1 MITIFADIQ
10 IKLIVISFVDAVSS
24 LKLKCNIS
32 ETVLVN
38 FDAE

>member
-1 MITIFADIQ
+1 MQ
-10 IKLIVISFVDAVSS
+10 IKLIVISVVDSVSS
-24 LKLKCNIS
+24 LKLKRNIS